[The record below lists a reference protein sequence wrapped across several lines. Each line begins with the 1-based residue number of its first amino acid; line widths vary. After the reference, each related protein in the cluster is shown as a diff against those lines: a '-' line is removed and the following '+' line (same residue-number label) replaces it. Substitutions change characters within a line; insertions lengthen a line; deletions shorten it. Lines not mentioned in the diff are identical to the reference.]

1 MRLTSL
7 HAVHHMISLARR
19 ARRAVL
25 EGGYRAFR
33 EEFLSRYHSGA
44 ALAPI

>member
-1 MRLTSL
+1 MKG
-7 HAVHHMISLARR
+7 VHMIQLARR

-25 EGGYRAFR
+25 AGTYRAFR
-33 EEFLSRYHSGA
+33 EEFLARYHSGE

>member
-1 MRLTSL
+1 
-7 HAVHHMISLARR
+7 MISLARR
-19 ARRAVL
+19 ARRAAI

-33 EEFLSRYHSGA
+33 EEFLSRYHSGE